1 MSIGERL
8 KELREA
14 KGFSQGDVEKR
25 TGLLRCYTSR
35 VEHGYTVPT
44 IDTLEKYARALEV
57 PLYRFFYQGPPLRSL
72 KSSVTKSKAEWGTNG
87 KEREELRRFV
97 KLLSQLDEHQ
107 RQILL
112 VTALHMKQRKSKAQ
126 M

>member
-14 KGFSQGDVEKR
+14 KGLSQGDIEKR
-25 TGLLRCYTSR
+25 AGLLRCYTSR

-44 IDTLEKYARALEV
+44 IITLEKYARALEV
-57 PLYRFFYQGPPLRSL
+57 PLYRFFYQGPQPRSL
-72 KSSVTKSKAEWGTNG
+72 KTSATKSKAEWGTNG
-87 KEREELRRFV
+87 KERQELRRFV

-112 VTALHMKQRKSKAQ
+112 TTALHMERRRSETQ

>member
-1 MSIGERL
+1 MIRQ
-8 KELREA
+8 R
-14 KGFSQGDVEKR
+14 QR
-25 TGLLRCYTSR
+25 TSLLRCYTSR
-35 VEHGYTVPT
+35 VEHGYTIPT

-57 PLYRFFYQGPPLRSL
+57 PPYRLFYQGPQARSL
-72 KSSVTKSKAEWGTNG
+72 KTSVTKPKVEWGTDG

-112 VTALHMKQRKSKAQ
+112 ATALHMKRRKSKTQA
-126 M
+126 